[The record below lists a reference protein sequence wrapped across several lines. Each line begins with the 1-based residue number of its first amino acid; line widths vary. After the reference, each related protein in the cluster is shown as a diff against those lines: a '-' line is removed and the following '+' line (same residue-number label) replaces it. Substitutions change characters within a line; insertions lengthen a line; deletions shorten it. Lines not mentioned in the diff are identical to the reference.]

1 MKVLQ
6 LREFF
11 LFFSLSFIP
20 CVCTVLDTLGRARN
34 VLRLGALSVPSRI
47 GGERLLR
54 TFLNIAPLACRCV
67 IFLLS
72 EFFCQAGYVNGNPS
86 GSRSEIRS
94 KKSFVEDW
102 VFVSVDSSDGQ
113 TVMDFPVLHSTDHSD
128 CIPETPQGFERIR
141 FSSLGLVVRLPV
153 MRIRVLTMTLNLLLV
168 FVWAQSMLVHMCS

>member
-11 LFFSLSFIP
+11 CFSLSFIP

-34 VLRLGALSVPSRI
+34 VLRLGTLSVPPRI

-72 EFFCQAGYVNGNPS
+72 EFLCQAGYVNGKPFSILVGDSFQKGLRGGPGLRQRVWHHCHHVFENFWM
-86 GSRSEIRS
+86 RQS
-94 KKSFVEDW
+94 KLSLF
-102 VFVSVDSSDGQ
+102 
-113 TVMDFPVLHSTDHSD
+113 FPRVNN
-128 CIPETPQGFERIR
+128 
-141 FSSLGLVVRLPV
+141 FSIVTTFACCP
-153 MRIRVLTMTLNLLLV
+153 
-168 FVWAQSMLVHMCS
+168 FH